1 VDGSERSP
9 RRDPSAVRRFDWL
22 TAGKLTAGKLRTG
35 QDRSGQVRR
44 GYEDEDEDTEVISP
58 QQLNPSTEL
67 RAGNSTTAPLIPLSL
82 RHALKNEKRPI

>member
-1 VDGSERSP
+1 VDGSEKNH
-9 RRDPSAVRRFDWL
+9 AVTLRRFDWL
-22 TAGKLTAGKLRTG
+22 TAGKLLRRFGKLTAGKLRTG

-58 QQLNPSTEL
+58 QQLN
-67 RAGNSTTAPLIPLSL
+67 NSTTAPLIPLSL